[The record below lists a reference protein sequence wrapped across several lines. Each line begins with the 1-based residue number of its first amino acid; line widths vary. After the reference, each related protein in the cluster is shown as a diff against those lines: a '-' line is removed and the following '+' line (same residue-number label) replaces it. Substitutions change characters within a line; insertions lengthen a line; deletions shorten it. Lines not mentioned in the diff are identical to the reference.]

1 VTQPERSSSSP
12 GLFIALEGGDGAG
25 KSTQGR
31 LLRAWLEGLGYT
43 VVVTREPGGT
53 TFGRTVRE
61 LVLHG
66 DHVAPRAEA
75 LLFAADRAHH
85 VDTLIRPALGRGE
98 VVITDRYMDSSIAY
112 QGAGRDLGVE
122 EVRALNAWATGGLVP
137 ALTVLVDLAAEI
149 GRARRGGVHDRL
161 ESEADAFHRAVREH
175 FLALAGAA
183 PDRYLVVDGE
193 VSAEQIHVQVRARVA
208 MLLSAPQADVALTA
222 GAVPEAGMAG
232 AVPEAGMTD
241 AVPEAG
247 MADAAETTDAT
258 DAAETDATDAAETS
272 LTAHPIPDASR

>member
-1 VTQPERSSSSP
+1 MTQPQPSLSSR

-31 LLRAWLEGLGYT
+31 LLRAWLEGLGRA

-53 TFGRTVRE
+53 EFGAAVRE

-85 VDTLIRPALGRGE
+85 VETLIRPALGRGE

-112 QGAGRDLGVE
+112 QGAGRDLGID
-122 EVRALNAWATGGLVP
+122 EVRELNVWATGGLVP
-137 ALTVLVDLAAEI
+137 TLTVLVDLPAEV
-149 GRARRGGVHDRL
+149 GRVRREGVHDRL
-161 ESEADAFHRAVREH
+161 ESEADDFHGAVREH
-175 FLALAGAA
+175 FLALAGAD

-193 VSAEQIHVQVRARVA
+193 LPPEQIHELVRARVA
-208 MLLSAPQADVALTA
+208 ILLGVAK
-222 GAVPEAGMAG
+222 
-232 AVPEAGMTD
+232 
-241 AVPEAG
+241 
-247 MADAAETTDAT
+247 
-258 DAAETDATDAAETS
+258 
-272 LTAHPIPDASR
+272 

>member
-1 VTQPERSSSSP
+1 MPRPAPQVTGTAYIAVEVLWALCHRLGRVTTPEPSLSSR

-25 KSTQGR
+25 KSTQAR
-31 LLRAWLEGLGYT
+31 LLRAWLEGLGHT
-43 VVVTREPGGT
+43 VVLTREPGGT
-53 TFGRTVRE
+53 EFGRTVRE

-85 VDTLIRPALGRGE
+85 VETLIRPALTRGE

-122 EVRALNAWATGGLVP
+122 EVRELNVWATGGLVP
-137 ALTVLVDLAAEI
+137 ALTVLVDLSAAV

-161 ESEADAFHRAVREH
+161 EAEADDFHGAVREH
-175 FLALAGAA
+175 FLALAGAD

-193 VSAEQIHVQVRARVA
+193 RSPDQIHELVRARVA
-208 MLLSAPQADVALTA
+208 ALLGVAQ
-222 GAVPEAGMAG
+222 
-232 AVPEAGMTD
+232 
-241 AVPEAG
+241 
-247 MADAAETTDAT
+247 
-258 DAAETDATDAAETS
+258 
-272 LTAHPIPDASR
+272 

>member
-1 VTQPERSSSSP
+1 MALWAACHRLGRVSHPEPSSSLS

-31 LLRAWLEGLGYT
+31 LLRAWLESIGRT
-43 VVVTREPGGT
+43 VAVTREPGGT
-53 TFGRTVRE
+53 DFGRTVRE

-85 VDTLIRPALGRGE
+85 VETLIRPALGRGE

-112 QGAGRDLGVE
+112 QGAGRELGVD
-122 EVRALNAWATGGLVP
+122 EVRELNVWATGGLLP
-137 ALTVLVDLAAEI
+137 TLTVLVDLPAEV

-161 ESEADAFHRAVREH
+161 ESEADDFHAAVRQH
-175 FLALAGAA
+175 FLALARAD

-193 VSAEQIHVQVRARVA
+193 LSPAQIHELVRARVA
-208 MLLSAPQADVALTA
+208 TLLTLPTMPGV
-222 GAVPEAGMAG
+222 
-232 AVPEAGMTD
+232 
-241 AVPEAG
+241 
-247 MADAAETTDAT
+247 
-258 DAAETDATDAAETS
+258 
-272 LTAHPIPDASR
+272 SR

>member
-1 VTQPERSSSSP
+1 MPRPAPQVTGTAYIAVGVLWALCHRLGRVTTPEPSLSSR

-25 KSTQGR
+25 KSTQAR
-31 LLRAWLEGLGYT
+31 LLRAWLEGLGHT

-53 TFGRTVRE
+53 EFGRTVRE

-85 VDTLIRPALGRGE
+85 VETLIRPALARGE

-122 EVRALNAWATGGLVP
+122 EVRELNVWATGGLVP
-137 ALTVLVDLAAEI
+137 ALTVLIDLPAEV
-149 GRARRGGVHDRL
+149 GRARRRGVHDRL
-161 ESEADAFHRAVREH
+161 ESEANTFHSAVREH
-175 FLALAGAA
+175 FLTLAHAD

-193 VSAEQIHVQVRARVA
+193 LPAEQIGQLVRVRVSA
-208 MLLSAPQADVALTA
+208 MPGVML
-222 GAVPEAGMAG
+222 
-232 AVPEAGMTD
+232 
-241 AVPEAG
+241 
-247 MADAAETTDAT
+247 
-258 DAAETDATDAAETS
+258 
-272 LTAHPIPDASR
+272 